1 MYSRAPAAFTRHLR
15 ALGARYA
22 ANSKTHRWSASLRF
36 EPGAGRSN
44 SSTKA
49 SAIRQRGSQVR
60 TLVPRHFHP
69 SEPSPGAVVLQTL
82 VQWTTHGGSRS
93 PRSAAAANAR
103 TQESF
108 GERNRQLRK
117 ALKGGDFVRAQQM
130 LQALLDPW
138 DHEQDAHPVDT
149 ESYDQLLYEWSQHCG
164 RRAQVDLTP
173 MLQLVEAMV
182 MWKRVNTRS
191 FNTALVACQRRRALD
206 AGERVLE
213 LIKQSG
219 RQPTAF
225 AYTTL
230 LSCCGQLARKHK
242 GRQDHF
248 VGIAERFFSE
258 LVDSEADV
266 TIEAVNA
273 MVFVYRAGR
282 GRSAA
287 AVELVERTLRE
298 WHLTPDSS
306 TISTLIT
313 CLLADK
319 NPLEATRWL
328 EYALKHRVFVDTAI
342 VRSVLDE
349 CRRGAY
355 WDKIESLQV
364 QLQVRGVA
372 HKDHEL
378 KRVFK
383 HSKVRDADTTVASML
398 HAPVRPNQSDSKKN
412 RKKEANAI
420 LKDVIKRIRSG
431 ERVERTQ
438 EQWARLFEDGSI
450 DELDKLMA
458 ELVNSYSLIDSKEIP
473 RHWWNERYLRALG
486 SAGQWWRMVSVVDEM
501 LATNSKAVTVECF
514 NAAMRG
520 CTHAGRLYEALRVK
534 ERMEPTRVSPNR
546 HSYDSLLQ
554 CCGLIGAV
562 EAAVD
567 LFHEMVRARIQPTTP
582 DLTAVLKAFAMAV
595 QRLLE
600 ASRDTSAELDV
611 PGSELN
617 KFAMHALRFYE
628 DITSKYPH
636 LEITEGV
643 VLQLFRSFLGAAEMI
658 DTFDVEDFEA
668 LVGNDNISDYEPRAD
683 SIVISNAVQ
692 QICRDAPDSAITARV
707 INVGIDYFQ
716 RRDESGSSFELLNT
730 MVSRGIAPTPD
741 SIRLLFTACCSGD
754 EDIQLGLF
762 FLDHLIED
770 LDDQS
775 DVVLLQTVAS
785 EALRWAGRM
794 TSTKNDDRAA
804 LVDTVFDKLVE
815 SGMLKNNVSVYDP
828 VMVVFGQGGNIVQA
842 QKIAN
847 RMLSETGNVSLSVA
861 NRLLQACAVSRLPA
875 SALKSLGWM
884 RRHGA
889 QPDLMSYVTVLTAIR
904 RQHEVE
910 RRVRQ
915 DDSDASDDEDED
927 EADDVAVRDDD
938 SHHTRKKR
946 RSRLEADWNV
956 VLDGLVTAMQN
967 EGISPNAAAFESLV
981 AIASLRGEVRRV
993 LELYDTIKDASSKQQ
1008 VNVSALL
1015 NQNTILHY
1023 LDACSAV
1030 ASTDAVREVA
1040 RRVHELRLLLAA
1052 WYRERG
1058 YRIYPRTI
1066 LRILEA
1072 YEALGQWQDAVA
1084 VLKNVTDEFGV
1095 KPTAEMFKIV
1105 MQSCNDAGEYH
1116 AVEQIFATMQMP
1128 RRPGG
1133 KVYPTAACYVEAIYA
1148 NEEQG
1153 DWPHAT
1159 QLFMEMQKN
1168 CSVDELHPA
1177 LMRRIALGRYAEGR
1191 KHPDFGM

>member
-1 MYSRAPAAFTRHLR
+1 MYGRVPAAFTRHLR
-15 ALGARYA
+15 AL
-22 ANSKTHRWSASLRF
+22 
-36 EPGAGRSN
+36 GRSN

-49 SAIRQRGSQVR
+49 SAIRQKGSQVR

-82 VQWTTHGGSRS
+82 VQWTTHGDSRS
-93 PRSAAAANAR
+93 PPSAAAANAG

-108 GERNRQLRK
+108 GERNRQLRV
-117 ALKGGDFVRAQQM
+117 ALKGGDFVRAQQA

-149 ESYDQLLYEWSQHCG
+149 ESYDRLLYEWSQHCG

-182 MWKRVNTRS
+182 VWKRVNTRS
-191 FNTALVACQRRRALD
+191 FNTALVACQRRCALN
-206 AGERVLE
+206 AAERVLD

-248 VGIAERFFSE
+248 VGIGERFFSE

-282 GRSAA
+282 
-287 AVELVERTLRE
+287 
-298 WHLTPDSS
+298 
-306 TISTLIT
+306 
-313 CLLADK
+313 DK

-383 HSKVRDADTTVASML
+383 HSKLRHADTTVASML
-398 HAPVRPNQSDSKKN
+398 HAPVRPNQSDSKKY

-438 EQWARLFEDGSI
+438 EQWAHLFEDGSI

-458 ELVNSYSLIDSKEIP
+458 ELVNSYSLINSKEIP

-501 LATNSKAVTVECF
+501 LATNPKAVTVECF

-554 CCGLIGAV
+554 CCGSIGAV

-643 VLQLFRSFLGAAEMI
+643 LLQLFRSFLGAAEMI

-668 LVGNDNISDYEPRAD
+668 LVGNDDISDYEPRAD
-683 SIVISNAVQ
+683 SIVVSNAVQ

-730 MVSRGIAPTPD
+730 MVSRGIAPTSD

-762 FLDHLIED
+762 FLDHLIEV

-775 DVVLLQTVAS
+775 DVELLQTAAS

-889 QPDLMSYVTVLTAIR
+889 QPDLMSYVTVLNAIR

-927 EADDVAVRDDD
+927 EADDVSVRDDD

-956 VLDGLVTAMQN
+956 VLDGLVAAMQN

-1153 DWPHAT
+1153 DWTHAT

-1191 KHPDFGM
+1191 KHPDFGI